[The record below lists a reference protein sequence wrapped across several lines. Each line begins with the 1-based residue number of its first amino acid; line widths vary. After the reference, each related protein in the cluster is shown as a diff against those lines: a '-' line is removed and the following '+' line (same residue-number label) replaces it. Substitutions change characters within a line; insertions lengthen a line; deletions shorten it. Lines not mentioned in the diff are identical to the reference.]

1 MKDIS
6 TYIKESK
13 KLPDDEYRN
22 IVKEAIYEYME
33 GDPDKAIEELKKYNW
48 NMDIILDTMNK
59 DRKLQNAAKLIEAI
73 RSYLDDYFTR
83 DADEH
88 YNEIVYNL
96 DKYID

>member
-13 KLPDDEYRN
+13 KLSEDEYRN

-33 GDPDKAIEELKKYNW
+33 SDPDKAIEELKKYDW
-48 NMDIILDTMNK
+48 DMDIILDSINSG
-59 DRKLQNAAKLIEAI
+59 KLPEASKLIDAI
-73 RSYLDDYFTR
+73 RAYLDDYFSR
-83 DADEH
+83 DADEY